1 MPLPPHACFT
11 PESTDILGIGTRIHL
26 YAQCFLIVLIS
37 VIVRARKGA
46 PDLVWS
52 LWRLQF
58 YTSCAFAIAGI
69 YERVQ
74 GQLSVF
80 HAAAAYHIGTLFI
93 WSAMV
98 GWKIQKPGDGVHY
111 ALLGNKQ
118 TNCSHISR
126 FLTKHMILLG
136 CGFINIAVGIIVI
149 LDSRCGEATQTIVV
163 WKFMFGL
170 TAIINVD
177 PSSRS
182 ALFVFG
188 FVVFPIV
195 LFVVIPLLL
204 NATIACFSP
213 KSSIYNKFLY
223 PFLYLF
229 FWVEEIIAIEQ
240 SIKANP
246 ELDHQAENRWNF
258 GQIITLV
265 LLMPYIERIL
275 AQIGEMLL
283 QYRFIAK
290 WYRRILSD
298 VFGLHTQS
306 SKQKSRQEP
315 DESVRMDL
323 IGDGENHPNV
333 Y

>member
-1 MPLPPHACFT
+1 
-11 PESTDILGIGTRIHL
+11 
-26 YAQCFLIVLIS
+26 
-37 VIVRARKGA
+37 
-46 PDLVWS
+46 
-52 LWRLQF
+52 
-58 YTSCAFAIAGI
+58 
-69 YERVQ
+69 
-74 GQLSVF
+74 
-80 HAAAAYHIGTLFI
+80 
-93 WSAMV
+93 MV
-98 GWKIQKPGDGVHY
+98 GWKIQKPGDGAHY

-258 GQIITLV
+258 GQVTSFSPPSGELNADYCADHHASSSNAIHRENSCTGSCPA
-265 LLMPYIERIL
+265 PYCPSAIR
-275 AQIGEMLL
+275 
-283 QYRFIAK
+283 
-290 WYRRILSD
+290 
-298 VFGLHTQS
+298 
-306 SKQKSRQEP
+306 
-315 DESVRMDL
+315 
-323 IGDGENHPNV
+323 
-333 Y
+333 

>member
-37 VIVRARKGA
+37 VIVRARKGS
-46 PDLVWS
+46 PTLVWS
-52 LWRLQF
+52 LWRLQS
-58 YTSCAFAIAGI
+58 YTLCAFAIAGI

-98 GWKIQKPGDGVHY
+98 GWKIQKPGDEIY
-111 ALLGNKQ
+111 YTPLERRQ
-118 TNCSHISR
+118 TTYRRISR

-136 CGFINIAVGIIVI
+136 CGVINIVVGILVI

-170 TAIINVD
+170 TAVINVD
-177 PSSRS
+177 PVSKS

-188 FVVFPIV
+188 FVVVPIV
-195 LFVVIPLLL
+195 LFVVIPFLL
-204 NATIACFSP
+204 NATIACFHP
-213 KSSIYNKFLY
+213 RTAIYNVYLY
-223 PFLYLF
+223 PSIYLF
-229 FWVEEIIAIEQ
+229 FWVEEIVAIEQ

-265 LLMPYIERIL
+265 LLMPYVERIL
-275 AQIGEMLL
+275 EQIGDMLL
-283 QYRFIAK
+283 RYRFIAE
-290 WYRRILSD
+290 WYERVQGQSH
-298 VFGLHTQS
+298 VHGLHTHAEHHFP
-306 SKQKSRQEP
+306 QEP

-323 IGDGENHPNV
+323 LGNV
-333 Y
+333 VRR